1 MKRFGVAFVFSTLL
15 CGLGAIAHAQQQ
27 PGAAPPQ
34 GPRVLNNEV
43 ASQAGMPYGRYC
55 AQCHGVAAPVV
66 PNAPPMSTLQHMSPD
81 AIYRAL
87 TAGPMV
93 PMTTSMTDT
102 EKRNVSESLS
112 GRRLGV
118 GDISATVMKE
128 HSCSTNPPLKDPA
141 AEPSWNGWSIATTN
155 TRYAPAK
162 VAGLSAGQ
170 VSRLKLKWVFGVPG
184 ASSLYD
190 QPTVVGGRVYFGSD
204 TGQIFSIDASS
215 GCAYWAFQAE
225 SGVRGSVTVTSP
237 KPGSPQ
243 LAFFG
248 DIRSNVYALN
258 ASTGELVWKT
268 RAGSHSE
275 ARISASVVF
284 HNGRL
289 YVPIAALEE
298 VEGSLATYVC
308 CSTRGAVTALD
319 ATTGKKLWETP
330 VISEPAK
337 VIGKNGAGTDVMGP
351 SGGSVWNTP
360 TIDPKRN
367 ALYVGTGNGFTGP
380 PTKGTNAIFAMD
392 LDTGKVK
399 WTFQPH
405 PHNLGVDIWH
415 GGCQT
420 RVPGNHP
427 AAPAPRP
434 TPTGGPGRT
443 PTNYGPESCPATGW
457 APDWDYSAPPILT
470 TLPDGRS
477 LLVAGQKSGTVYA
490 LDPDHEGA
498 VVWSQ
503 DVSRTLP
510 GGGGDIVFGGAT
522 DGKDVYFNLRTT
534 GGVVAL
540 DLATG
545 TEKWYTPVTSAP
557 AATQPGLA
565 NAPATSERGPNY
577 ASAGTTLIPGVVLSG
592 QVNGMLRAYSAYS
605 GDLIWQYDTQR
616 NYEKTV
622 DDIPATGGAIGQGGP
637 VAVNGTLFVMSGYI
651 GYQHGAPGNALLAFT
666 TGEDDDKIPGQ

>member
-1 MKRFGVAFVFSTLL
+1 MKRFGAAFVFCSFL
-15 CGLGAIAHAQQQ
+15 CGIGEIAHAQQQ
-27 PGAAPPQ
+27 PAAARPQ
-34 GPRVLNNEV
+34 ANRVSNNEV
-43 ASQAGMPYGRYC
+43 APSGPYGRYC
-55 AQCHGVAAPVV
+55 ASCHGMATPIA
-66 PNAPPMSTLQHMSPD
+66 PNAPPMTTLQQMSPD

-93 PMTTSMTDT
+93 PMATNMTDAD
-102 EKRNVSESLS
+102 KRNVSEALS

-118 GDISATVMKE
+118 GDLSASVIKQ
-128 HSCSTNPPLKDPA
+128 HSCSTNSTLKDLGSEPA
-141 AEPSWNGWSIATTN
+141 WNGWSIGTSN

-162 VAGLSAGQ
+162 IAGLSPGQ

-190 QPTVVGGRVYFGSD
+190 QPTIVGGRVYFGSD
-204 TGQIFSIDASS
+204 AGQIFSIDANS
-215 GCAYWAFQAE
+215 GCVYWAFQAD
-225 SGVRGSVTVTSP
+225 SGVRGSVTLASL
-237 KPGSPQ
+237 KAGSPQ
-243 LAFFG
+243 LVFFG
-248 DIRSNVYALN
+248 DIRANAYAIN

-268 RAGSHSE
+268 HTDLHPE

-284 HNGRL
+284 YNGRL

-298 VEGSLATYVC
+298 VSGAQATHIC
-308 CSTRGAVTALD
+308 CTTRGAVTALD
-319 ATTGKKLWETP
+319 AMTGKVLWETH
-330 VISEPAK
+330 VITEPAK
-337 VIGKNGAGTDVMGP
+337 LIGKNGAGTDVMGP

-405 PHNLGVDIWH
+405 PHNLGIDLWH
-415 GGCQT
+415 GGCPT

-427 AAPAPRP
+427 APAPAPPAGAPR
-434 TPTGGPGRT
+434 RT
-443 PTNYGPESCPATGW
+443 PTNYGPESCSPTGW
-457 APDWDYSAPPILT
+457 APDWDFSAPPILA
-470 TLPDGRS
+470 TLTDGRN
-477 LLVAGQKSGTVYA
+477 LLIAGSKSGTVYA

-498 VVWSQ
+498 VVWTQ

-510 GGGGDIVFGGAT
+510 GGGGDVVFGGAT

-540 DLATG
+540 DIATG

-605 GDLIWQYDTQR
+605 GKLIWEYDTQR
-616 NYEKTV
+616 SYEKTV

-666 TGEDDDKIPGQ
+666 TGEDDDKVPGQ